1 MSSQDAVGT
10 QNAASTRDE
19 GTPER
24 VPFESLP
31 PRESP
36 PRSEPDSG
44 YADWVLPLIVFSIA
58 IAVYAGI
65 GYGLFLLLGSLV

>member
-10 QNAASTRDE
+10 QKAASTR
-19 GTPER
+19 
-24 VPFESLP
+24 ESA
-31 PRESP
+31 

-65 GYGLFLLLGSLV
+65 RYGLFLLLGSLV